1 MSGTDV
7 ARESS
12 FHPELR
18 GAARWLPRGLVRE
31 WSLWLLKHLP
41 ALPRRMRGSTTV
53 EVRSLAGTSATARIV
68 RSGAADRPG
77 PVVLWIHGGG
87 YVIGSAKVDDAFCA
101 QIAERLGAVVVS
113 VDYRLAPEHPF
124 PAGLD
129 DCAAAWELV
138 HAEAAALGIDGA
150 RSIIAGQSAGG
161 GLAAALVQRLVDAGR
176 PLPCLQLLI
185 YPMLDDRTVLRRE
198 GNRHH
203 RVWDHTSNA
212 IAWSMYLACTPG
224 AAELRAYAAPARRE
238 NLRGLPPTW
247 IGVGTL
253 DLFLDEN
260 REYARRLEEAG
271 VPVELQVVPGAFH
284 AFEMVVPRA
293 PVSRAF
299 VASQLEAMKRALS
312 APSCRTS
319 GPPG

>member
-1 MSGTDV
+1 MSGIDF

-18 GAARWLPRGLVRE
+18 GAARWLPRGLVRG
-31 WSLWLLKHLP
+31 WSVWLLKHLP
-41 ALPRRMRGSTTV
+41 ALPRRMPASTTV
-53 EVRSLAGTSATARIV
+53 EVRSLAGTSASVRIV
-68 RSGAADRPG
+68 RSGTAAQPC

-87 YVIGSAKVDDAFCA
+87 YVIGSAKVDDSFCA
-101 QIAERLGAVVVS
+101 HIAERLGAVVVS

-124 PAGLD
+124 PAALD
-129 DCAAAWELV
+129 DCAAAWELI
-138 HAEAAALGIDGA
+138 HAEAGALGIDGA
-150 RSIIAGQSAGG
+150 RTIIAGQSAGG
-161 GLAAALVQRLVDAGR
+161 GLAAALVQRFVDAGA

-212 IAWSMYLACTPG
+212 IGWSMYLACTPG
-224 AAELRAYAAPARRE
+224 AAELAAYAAPARRG

-293 PVSRAF
+293 AVSRAF
-299 VASQLEAMKRALS
+299 VASQLEAMARALGS
-312 APSCRTS
+312 KA
-319 GPPG
+319 G